1 MNNLKLVRVLGL
13 ATLVAS
19 APALLAVV
27 AHAQSPSPAPA
38 AGQTKTIPPVDMDA
52 DMPKAGSNA
61 GTLPAS
67 PDSTVTAPPAGA
79 AAGNSAATEVPGIKP
94 GIKDVTV
101 GTAVFGSDGQ
111 KIGEVKGV
119 KAQPGGAVE
128 EIHVKTGGI
137 LGFGGKVV
145 VIPGAKIAKGGQTI
159 QISLTSDEV
168 GKLPELAENKG

>member
-1 MNNLKLVRVLGL
+1 MNTLKLVRVLGL
-13 ATLVAS
+13 ATIVAS
-19 APALLAVV
+19 APALIAVV

-38 AGQTKTIPPVDMDA
+38 AGQTKTIPPADMDA
-52 DMPKAGSNA
+52 DMPKADSKA
-61 GTLPAS
+61 GTQPAS
-67 PDSTVTAPPAGA
+67 PESKVTAPPAGA
-79 AAGNSAATEVPGIKP
+79 AADKSAASSAP

-119 KAQPGGAVE
+119 KAQPGGTVE

-159 QISLTSDEV
+159 QISLTTDEV
-168 GKLPELAENKG
+168 GKLPALAENKG